1 MRAPHESPTTKA
13 PFTSEFMKHAFSGAP
28 SPNPHRRL
36 VHMIWSVY
44 ESVAPQP
51 TQRRGTTGWI
61 GAIVCAFRVRRRLT

>member
-1 MRAPHESPTTKA
+1 
-13 PFTSEFMKHAFSGAP
+13 MKHAFSGAP

-44 ESVAPQP
+44 ESVDPQP

-61 GAIVCAFRVRRRLT
+61 GAIVCAFRVRR